1 MRVIVT
7 GGAGFIGSHL
17 VHKLLDEG
25 HEVTVLDN
33 LSTGKRHNLPG
44 HPRLKLVIGDVA
56 DVEAVRSTLQG
67 QDVVFHLAAVASVQ
81 ASIDD
86 PLRTQRTNL
95 QGSVTLMEAAK
106 QAGVQRFLFASS
118 AAVYGDAENLPI
130 SESLKPKPM
139 SPYAA
144 DKLAAEH
151 YLAHYH
157 RQGWLS
163 GTVFRFFNVF
173 GPRQDPSSPY
183 SGVISI
189 FAERSGRQQG
199 VTIYGDGRQTRDFV
213 FVRDLVDVLYNSL
226 DWPREQ
232 ELPVVNIGRGKQVS
246 LLQLLDTIESIIGM
260 PITRTFEADRPGDI
274 RYSQADIEQLERRV
288 DHFSS
293 ASLEEGLRELL
304 QDMSVRA

>member
-25 HEVTVLDN
+25 HEVTVLDD

-56 DVEAVRSTLQG
+56 DVEAVRSALQG